1 MHVDLE
7 APYLENKALSLW
19 ETSIY
24 VERTIKQR
32 MQVINDS
39 RSTSFKCFRI
49 VVKSTGFSTLYRAY
63 FTQLALN
70 VPFQCVHFVTY
81 EFLQHKL
88 NPDKQYNPWTHIVSG
103 GIAGGTAA
111 AITTPMDVCKTVL
124 NTQYWKLNTGKKHKN
139 HFKINCLNQTHDIV
153 DGKLTAVP
161 ANGRPIVGNKIS
173 VTVPSKAVTTTAT
186 VVLKN
191 SPLDKGEIRG
201 LFGAAQAVLETQGFL
216 GLFRGMKARVVAIL
230 PGTAISWSIYEYFKW
245 MLSRRNAS
253 GVPKN
258 PEQQTDTWA

>member
-1 MHVDLE
+1 
-7 APYLENKALSLW
+7 
-19 ETSIY
+19 
-24 VERTIKQR
+24 
-32 MQVINDS
+32 MQVISDP
-39 RSTSFKCFRI
+39 RSTSFKCFRT
-49 VVKSTGFSTLYRAY
+49 VVKSTGLSTLYRAY

-88 NPDKQYNPWTHIVSG
+88 NPDRQYNPWTHIVSG

-124 NTQYWKLNTGKKHKN
+124 NTQ
-139 HFKINCLNQTHDIV
+139 DIV

-161 ANGRPIVGNKIS
+161 ANDSPIVGNKIS

-191 SPLDKGEIRG
+191 SSLDKEEIRG

-216 GLFRGMKARVVAIL
+216 GLFRGMKARIVAIL

-245 MLSRRNAS
+245 MLSRRNAN

-258 PEQQTDTWA
+258 LEQETDTWA